1 MDMQFGNKTITVPLF
16 VFIYNL
22 KFSIQK
28 IKKDLLKHLTLTNN
42 THM

>member
-1 MDMQFGNKTITVPLF
+1 MDMQFGNKILVPLF

-28 IKKDLLKHLTLTNN
+28 VKKDLLKHLTLTNN
-42 THM
+42 IHM